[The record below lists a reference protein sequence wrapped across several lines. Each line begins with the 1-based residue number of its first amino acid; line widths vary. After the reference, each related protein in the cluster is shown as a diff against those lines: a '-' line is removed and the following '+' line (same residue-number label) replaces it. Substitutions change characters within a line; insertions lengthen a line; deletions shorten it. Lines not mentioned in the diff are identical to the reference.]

1 MAVQQ
6 DRRAALKRLKLLVYA
21 PKLNID
27 SFRSKIEETFACSV
41 LPNHVDCTDYNY
53 GGVSCDVLSPEIYSS
68 RRIVIYIHGGSF
80 VAGSRASWRGFCARL
95 AAKSFSRVVVPE
107 FRLAPA
113 HPYPAAFEDVQAV
126 FRTVYTEL
134 QVACSLDASAEKAAA
149 HPEIIIASDGS
160 GASIACALLFSL
172 REKYR
177 AGVSRLVFFS
187 PWLDFSE
194 EAAAAKG
201 KKASDELINGETL
214 LRCGEIYTF
223 VSNLTNPLVSPLYA
237 AKEQLSDF
245 PPVYIQCGE
254 KELLLGDIER
264 FSELLASN
272 GSQCELDVWP
282 KMMPFFQF
290 ADDYLWETHLAIGK
304 AGSVISG
311 EGDTDAGTSFH
322 NKPRLENSL
331 QSDA

>member
-27 SFRSKIEETFACSV
+27 SFRSKIEETFACPV

-113 HPYPAAFEDVQAV
+113 HPYPAALEDVQAV

-149 HPEIIIASDGS
+149 HPEIVIAADGS

-177 AGVSRLVFFS
+177 TGVSRLVFLS

-237 AKEQLSDF
+237 ATAFGFSAG
-245 PPVYIQCGE
+245 VYTVRRKGAFARRYRTVF
-254 KELLLGDIER
+254 GAARIER
-264 FSELLASN
+264 LAMRTRCVAEDDAVFSVCRRLPVGNAPRDRKGGQRHIRRRRYGCGHIL
-272 GSQCELDVWP
+272 SQ
-282 KMMPFFQF
+282 
-290 ADDYLWETHLAIGK
+290 
-304 AGSVISG
+304 
-311 EGDTDAGTSFH
+311 
-322 NKPRLENSL
+322 
-331 QSDA
+331 

>member
-21 PKLNID
+21 PKLNVD
-27 SFRSKIEETFACSV
+27 SFRSKIEETFACPV

-113 HPYPAAFEDVQAV
+113 HPYPAALEDVQAV

-187 PWLDFSE
+187 PWL
-194 EAAAAKG
+194 
-201 KKASDELINGETL
+201 
-214 LRCGEIYTF
+214 
-223 VSNLTNPLVSPLYA
+223 NLTNPLVSPLYA

-272 GSQCELDVWP
+272 GSQCELGIWP